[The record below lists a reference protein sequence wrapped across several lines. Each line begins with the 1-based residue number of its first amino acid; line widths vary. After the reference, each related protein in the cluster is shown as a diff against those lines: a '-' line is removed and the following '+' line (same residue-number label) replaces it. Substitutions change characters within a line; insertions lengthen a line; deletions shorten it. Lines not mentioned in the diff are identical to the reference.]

1 MLEKYFSAPKTL
13 ARLRSGPSGP
23 YIDGFAEAL
32 ERDSYS
38 PLTAVRYLR
47 AAAHFGRFLQRRS
60 GSLAEIDAS
69 TLDAFYRH
77 LSRCHCPS
85 RKQRKRQIPHA
96 LRGETVSQLPGQNRD
111 LPTLPQFGC

>member
-23 YIDGFAEAL
+23 YIDGFAGAL

-47 AAAHFGRFLQRRS
+47 AAVHFGRFLRRGG
-60 GSLAEIDAS
+60 GSPAEIDAS

-85 RKQRKRQIPHA
+85 ARVLARRQPFHFSLYPTAGPLNPI
-96 LRGETVSQLPGQNRD
+96 QN
-111 LPTLPQFGC
+111 P